1 MARSVLIVDDH
12 ASFRRFAR
20 RLFEEA
26 GFAVVGEAADGRS
39 ALASAVEL
47 RPDLVLLDVMLPDMS
62 GVLVADA
69 LDGDGETAILL
80 VSSRSADDLGLT
92 ASEGRRRFLRKD
104 ELSLE
109 RLRDLA
115 AGES

>member
-1 MARSVLIVDDH
+1 MGRSVLIVDDH
-12 ASFRRFAR
+12 PSFRRFAR

-39 ALASAVEL
+39 AVESVQAL

-62 GVLVADA
+62 GVEVADA
-69 LDGDGETAILL
+69 LPAATSVLL
-80 VSSRSADDLGLT
+80 VSSRSADDLGL
-92 ASEGRRRFLRKD
+92 AGGDRRHRFLRKD

-109 RLRDLA
+109 RLR
-115 AGES
+115 GVEV